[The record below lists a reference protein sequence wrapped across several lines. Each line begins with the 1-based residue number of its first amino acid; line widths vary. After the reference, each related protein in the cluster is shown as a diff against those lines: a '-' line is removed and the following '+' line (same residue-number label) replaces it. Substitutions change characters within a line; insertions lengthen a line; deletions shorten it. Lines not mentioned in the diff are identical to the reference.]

1 MKDIALS
8 LVTLVKGFISKGH
21 QRSVKAKKNI
31 IVSFFLKGISIA
43 ISLIFVP
50 LTINYINPS
59 RYGIWLTLSAI
70 VGWFSFFDIGLSH
83 GLKNKFAEAKA
94 KGDDSL
100 AQTYVSTA
108 YGILAIVF
116 CSIWIVFLVVN
127 HFLNWSR
134 ILNIP
139 ESLQNDVSILAII
152 VFTYFCLQFVLKI
165 ISSVL
170 IADQQPSKVSLIDV
184 LGQLLSLAFI
194 FVLIKTT
201 QGSLVK
207 LGIALCASPLVVL
220 IGANFFLFSG
230 PYKKYRPLI
239 SKIDF
244 SYGKKLLNLG
254 LVFFIIQ
261 VAAILQ
267 FETANIIIARNFGT
281 VEVTSYNIAYKYF
294 SMLQM
299 VFAIFLLPFWAAST
313 EAYLKKD
320 IQWIKNSIKRYNQL
334 NLVLFVAG
342 LLMLLC
348 SDTVYRLWL
357 GKGKVHIDFLLS
369 LWSFIFFSAS
379 IFGEKYVF
387 FLNGISALRI
397 QFLASLISPVLYAI
411 IAIVLIK
418 YYHLGAYSLFIACV
432 IANFNKYLLAPL
444 QYYQIIHKNKKGI
457 WIKS

>member
-230 PYKKYRPLI
+230 PYKKYRPL
-239 SKIDF
+239 
-244 SYGKKLLNLG
+244 
-254 LVFFIIQ
+254 
-261 VAAILQ
+261 
-267 FETANIIIARNFGT
+267 
-281 VEVTSYNIAYKYF
+281 
-294 SMLQM
+294 
-299 VFAIFLLPFWAAST
+299 
-313 EAYLKKD
+313 
-320 IQWIKNSIKRYNQL
+320 
-334 NLVLFVAG
+334 
-342 LLMLLC
+342 
-348 SDTVYRLWL
+348 
-357 GKGKVHIDFLLS
+357 
-369 LWSFIFFSAS
+369 
-379 IFGEKYVF
+379 
-387 FLNGISALRI
+387 
-397 QFLASLISPVLYAI
+397 
-411 IAIVLIK
+411 
-418 YYHLGAYSLFIACV
+418 
-432 IANFNKYLLAPL
+432 
-444 QYYQIIHKNKKGI
+444 
-457 WIKS
+457 